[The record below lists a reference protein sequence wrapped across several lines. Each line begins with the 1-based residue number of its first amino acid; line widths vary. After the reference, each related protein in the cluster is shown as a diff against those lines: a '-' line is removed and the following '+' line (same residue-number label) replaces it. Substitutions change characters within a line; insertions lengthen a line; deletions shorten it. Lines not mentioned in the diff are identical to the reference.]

1 MNNNSVNNNINN
13 KNKSFYSY
21 KDISEEKIFNVN
33 NSSKEEINYSDITK
47 KLIITIFR
55 AKRFKN

>member
-1 MNNNSVNNNINN
+1 MNNNYVNNNINN
-13 KNKSFYSY
+13 KNKYFYSY

-33 NSSKEEINYSDITK
+33 NSSKEKINNSDITK